1 MNPIRRYLPF
11 MLSSLLCALSA
22 CSTVGSEFSCN
33 KTAGDSCLTIEQVD
47 SMTRYADE
55 PITTKRY
62 IWKGHAQK
70 SSPASR
76 QFYLSQQDDKSGV
89 WIAQRNRG

>member
-1 MNPIRRYLPF
+1 MNPIRHCLPF
-11 MLSSLLCALSA
+11 LLSSLFCVLSA

-55 PITTKRY
+55 PIMTKRRSLRR
-62 IWKGHAQK
+62 HAET
-70 SSPASR
+70 SSPTTR
-76 QFYLSQQDDKSGV
+76 QFYLSQRDDKSGV

>member
-1 MNPIRRYLPF
+1 MNLIRRCFPF
-11 MLSSLLCALSA
+11 ILSSLFC
-22 CSTVGSEFSCN
+22 SEFSCN

-55 PITTKRY
+55 PIITRRHPWRRHTKT
-62 IWKGHAQK
+62 A
-70 SSPASR
+70 SSASR
-76 QFYLSQQDDKSGV
+76 QFYLSQRDDKSGV

>member
-1 MNPIRRYLPF
+1 MNSIRLCLLLL
-11 MLSSLLCALSA
+11 LSSLFCVLSA

-55 PITTKRY
+55 PIITKRRPLRR
-62 IWKGHAQK
+62 HSQT
-70 SSPASR
+70 SSSTTR
-76 QFYLSQQDDKSGV
+76 QFYLSQRDDKSGV
-89 WIAQRNRG
+89 WIAQRDRG

>member
-1 MNPIRRYLPF
+1 MNLRRHCLPF
-11 MLSSLLCALSA
+11 LLSSLFCALSA

-55 PITTKRY
+55 PIITKRPP
-62 IWKGHAQK
+62 WSRHAQT
-70 SSPASR
+70 SSPPSR
-76 QFYLSQQDDKSGV
+76 QFYLSQRDDKSGV